1 VSSVQ
6 ISGKPLLLPSRR
18 SRRFQPPPP
27 IPQLAFQRTYAIQS
41 RGWLTEIVPSYQCH
55 QWWVFAFPI
64 TAVLGGSAGYW
75 GFSILAITQF
85 WQFRRSVFS
94 HPPGLFLTFVANKA
108 LPPFDAWASL
118 ASRLGGPWATLG
130 PPKGHPIPN
139 PVEFVLRTGL
149 AKG

>member
-1 VSSVQ
+1 MSRSPDHPICPPSPHTS
-6 ISGKPLLLPSRR
+6 IS
-18 SRRFQPPPP
+18 
-27 IPQLAFQRTYAIQS
+27 IPKNLRNSIPGMVD
-41 RGWLTEIVPSYQCH
+41 RIVPSYQCH

-94 HPPGLFLTFVANKA
+94 PPPGLFLTFVANKA
-108 LPPFDAWASL
+108 LLPFDAWASL

-130 PPKGHPIPN
+130 PPKGHPIKPN
-139 PVEFVLRTGL
+139 PSRICAADRSG
-149 AKG
+149 

>member
-1 VSSVQ
+1 LVFPITRCPDHRITRSV
-6 ISGKPLLLPSRR
+6 
-18 SRRFQPPPP
+18 PPPP

-41 RGWLTEIVPSYQCH
+41 RGCSTDLLLPISV
-55 QWWVFAFPI
+55 I
-64 TAVLGGSAGYW
+64 TAALRFSDYGVLGGSAGYW
-75 GFSILAITQF
+75 GFSILAITRF